1 LIAKIGNLSERSEKQ
16 KQKKIKRK
24 EFLTEDDF
32 KLVSRKFKY
41 YQYILILHS

>member
-1 LIAKIGNLSERSEKQ
+1 MIAKIGNLSERSEKQ

-32 KLVSRKFKY
+32 KLVS
-41 YQYILILHS
+41 ILNIINIV